1 LPYLSQPQQSGVDVY
16 WSAAQQNF
24 IVLKQQGAWQKLG
37 IDRTGLA
44 DRLGA
49 MPLSDPDGYFCVS
62 EMAGYGFAVNPAYLQ
77 KHGLPTPKT
86 WQDLADARYQGHLA
100 LPIPSKV
107 GFAPMMI
114 DSVLQ
119 QYGWEH
125 GWEVLAGIAANA
137 RLVESGATFI
147 TDIIGSGERGIGPAI
162 DFFTA
167 SAIANG
173 AALQFVYPEPVAYS
187 PAHIA
192 ITATSQHTDA
202 ARRFV
207 TFILSDVGQKMLFH
221 PDIRKLPA
229 RAAVYAE
236 KPVGYFDPYAAS
248 AQHPVVYNPNNALP
262 RLALNNALFDRLFT
276 DHLSQLQ
283 NLWQRLREQEGKKD
297 SAKTA
302 QLVKIRQLLTAEP
315 IEAAKAKDP
324 LLQTLFAQRANDD
337 QVREEAKTIEQAWAK
352 VIDQHYA
359 AAESALRELKQ

>member
-1 LPYLSQPQQSGVDVY
+1 
-16 WSAAQQNF
+16 
-24 IVLKQQGAWQKLG
+24 
-37 IDRTGLA
+37 
-44 DRLGA
+44 
-49 MPLSDPDGYFCVS
+49 
-62 EMAGYGFAVNPAYLQ
+62 
-77 KHGLPTPKT
+77 
-86 WQDLADARYQGHLA
+86 
-100 LPIPSKV
+100 
-107 GFAPMMI
+107 
-114 DSVLQ
+114 
-119 QYGWEH
+119 
-125 GWEVLAGIAANA
+125 
-137 RLVESGATFI
+137 
-147 TDIIGSGERGIGPAI
+147 
-162 DFFTA
+162 
-167 SAIANG
+167 
-173 AALQFVYPEPVAYS
+173 
-187 PAHIA
+187 
-192 ITATSQHTDA
+192 
-202 ARRFV
+202 
-207 TFILSDVGQKMLFH
+207 MLFH